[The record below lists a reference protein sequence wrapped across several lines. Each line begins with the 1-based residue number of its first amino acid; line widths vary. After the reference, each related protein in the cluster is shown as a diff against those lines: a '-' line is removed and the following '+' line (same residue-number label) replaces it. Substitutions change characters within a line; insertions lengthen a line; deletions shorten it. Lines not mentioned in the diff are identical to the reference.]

1 MVITPHYQCG
11 DEGSIPFICSIFNS
25 TQMTE
30 QEIFKFGEIQY
41 LTGRLDELYYKAL
54 PNVLDLHGNRGIDI
68 RIGKYLDKLKSVD
81 ETAYYL
87 YMVEYK
93 NRSHA
98 RNKSQNVIKNIL
110 TEVLEHVSDETIKV
124 KIQKHIAKY
133 RNV

>member
-1 MVITPHYQCG
+1 
-11 DEGSIPFICSIFNS
+11 
-25 TQMTE
+25 MTE
-30 QEIFKFGEIQY
+30 NEIFKFGEIQY

-54 PNVLDLHGNRGIDI
+54 PNVLDLHGNRGIDA

-87 YMVEYK
+87 YMVEHT

-98 RNKSQNVIKNIL
+98 REKSQKVIKNIL
-110 TEVLEHVSDETIKV
+110 TEVLDHVSDEALKE
-124 KIQKHIAKY
+124 KIQRHLYKY